1 VLVACTSS
9 QAAPIRPELA
19 TVAVGL
25 RAGTPVAGLGAV
37 WIPNTGDGTVSRID
51 PTTNRILATLR
62 IGDAGAFYQRVCQP
76 YGSVHSYM
84 VTTFHVR
91 RCDLPSS
98 VATGDGLLW
107 VTKNDSNA
115 ILALDP
121 ADGRQVASVPI
132 AVTPFDLRASD
143 QAVWVTSYD
152 ENAVVR
158 IDARSR
164 TVVQTIVQN
173 GGPSGLALDGDNVWV
188 ANSRAGTVARIDA
201 RTNQVVATIPVPCS
215 QTCWTAPTPLAIAVS
230 NGAVWV
236 RNEGIGTL
244 SRIDP
249 TSNTVAATLD
259 VNTFNGRSGQD
270 ALAVA
275 PSGIWLAGISL
286 QEVDPGTNRVVK
298 TLDQAAITLAYGY
311 GSLWVTDVLGHIL
324 RIDPQRATTR

>member
-1 VLVACTSS
+1 
-9 QAAPIRPELA
+9 
-19 TVAVGL
+19 
-25 RAGTPVAGLGAV
+25 VAGLGAV

-132 AVTPFDLRASD
+132 AVTPFELRASD
-143 QAVWVTSYD
+143 RAVWVTSYD

-164 TVVQTIVQN
+164 TVVQTIVQS

-201 RTNQVVATIPVPCS
+201 RTNRVVATIPVPCS